1 MWDNDWDC
9 NGADR
14 DPDPPEE
21 QRERDIYDY
30 IDDDR

>member
-14 DPDPPEE
+14 DPNPPEE
-21 QRERDIYDY
+21 QRERDYDY